1 MATTRTAHHD
11 MSGVE
16 AVSTPRLSSSPELS
30 SPPHS
35 LSDPGSPAAQ
45 QLTNEHRHAQNS
57 AFSANTFGV
66 EGSLTFSFAI
76 YIES

>member
-1 MATTRTAHHD
+1 

-16 AVSTPRLSSSPELS
+16 GPSVSTPGRSSSSPELS

-45 QLTNEHRHAQNS
+45 QLSHEYRNAQNS
-57 AFSANTFGV
+57 NFSVNTFGV
-66 EGSLTFSFAI
+66 DGGKF
-76 YIES
+76 